1 MFVMRSMSGHM
12 LQQWSFP
19 STWGYGIWDM
29 GYSVLY
35 NIVYN
40 VVHNVVCNVVYD
52 AVHTYEASSMCSIV
66 QHRTWV

>member
-1 MFVMRSMSGHM
+1 
-12 LQQWSFP
+12 
-19 STWGYGIWDM
+19 M

-35 NIVYN
+35 NIVYK